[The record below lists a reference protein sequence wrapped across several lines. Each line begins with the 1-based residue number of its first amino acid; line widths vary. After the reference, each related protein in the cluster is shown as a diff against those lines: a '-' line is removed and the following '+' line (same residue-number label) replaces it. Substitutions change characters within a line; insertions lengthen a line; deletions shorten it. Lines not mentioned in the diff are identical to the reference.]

1 MDENKEI
8 DIDLTKIFEMLKK
21 KAIFIVIVGIIGAI
35 LSACVTN
42 FFIEPQ
48 YTASVKLHAYSNSD
62 NKIGASTNISSG
74 EIDASQKLIN
84 TYLVIIGSDTFLE
97 KVADSV
103 GNVTV
108 GQLKGM
114 IHSSQI
120 EETVAFSVSVTS
132 TSPELATNIA
142 NTIAELC
149 PDEIIRVLKV
159 GGVEVIDYATVPTA
173 PTSPNMMKNILIG
186 FAAGFV
192 VSFLYFFI
200 KELFD
205 TKIHDRNDLEKEFEI
220 PILGVI
226 PRILPIS
233 ETSSSNSNDR
243 SIEPP
248 KPHISNEKPGKESK

>member
-21 KAIFIVIVGIIGAI
+21 KAIFIVIVGIVGAI

-62 NKIGASTNISSG
+62 SKIGASTNISSG

-173 PTSPNMMKNILIG
+173 PTSPNMPKNILIG

-192 VSFLYFFI
+192 VAFLYFFI

-205 TKIHDRNDLEKEFEI
+205 TKIHDRSDLEKEFDI

-226 PRILPIS
+226 PRILPVS
-233 ETSSSNSNDR
+233 ETSSSSNSDR

-248 KPHISNEKPGKESK
+248 KPHISNEKTGKESK